1 MTTTASSTGRA
12 EPLTTL
18 LAQLPGRL
26 LVADV
31 DPVLSSAF
39 VRRVTDDSRAVGAD
53 TLFVAVPGMSQDG
66 HRYIPQ
72 AIAAGALAV
81 VGSHPLDSLKER
93 SWWPGATD
101 VPFVQVTDSREA
113 LACLSAAFFGFPSRE
128 QTVIGVTGTDGK
140 TTTCSILEAVLSQ
153 AADVGVITTVGAR
166 IAGVEQET
174 GLHVTTPEA
183 PQVQAFLAQM
193 REAGCGYAI
202 LESTSFGLDQKRVAA
217 VDYDVAAVTNITH
230 EHLDIH
236 GSYEAYRAAKTLL
249 FRSLFRSKPK
259 PGVAR
264 IAVLNRD
271 DSSYQPVQA
280 ALAEEWERNGAAV
293 VTPYS
298 YSVSDAAADLYAR
311 RIEYLPYATR
321 FELVWR
327 GGALPLETRLLGE
340 FNVSNIL
347 CAAAVALGLGIP
359 PEQIQQGVASLSAVT
374 GRMQR
379 MDGGQ
384 DFLAVVDFAHS
395 PGSLERALE
404 TLRALVAANGRLI
417 AIYGCAG
424 LRDRGKRR
432 LMGRVSGRLAD
443 FTIITAED
451 PRTEELDAINREIAD
466 GVEEVAGCATGSLPA
481 RAGGRPAR
489 YAVVPDRTEAI
500 RFGVQMARAGDVL
513 ASFGKGHE
521 RSMCFGETEYP
532 WNEQEAM
539 LSALR
544 ARAANRYR

>member
-1 MTTTASSTGRA
+1 MDAHGFAAHGYAPSDSDSDSHRDPRSQCANGDADGHRCAGGADVHADCDRHTVTYAHGRRYAGRRANDAGDRDAVAITLSDVNPWTGRQCQGQSHAAATDLGRGRGSLLSADSGRRDFSGAGRGLRGFQIRGAMTTTASSTGRA

-18 LAQLPGRL
+18 LAQLPARL

-31 DPVLSSAF
+31 DPVFSSAS

-93 SWWPGATD
+93 SWWPGTTD

-327 GGALPLETRLLGE
+327 GGR
-340 FNVSNIL
+340 V
-347 CAAAVALGLGIP
+347 AVGDP
-359 PEQIQQGVASLSAVT
+359 PARRVQCVEYPV
-374 GRMQR
+374 RR
-379 MDGGQ
+379 
-384 DFLAVVDFAHS
+384 
-395 PGSLERALE
+395 R
-404 TLRALVAANGRLI
+404 
-417 AIYGCAG
+417 
-424 LRDRGKRR
+424 RR
-432 LMGRVSGRLAD
+432 LG
-443 FTIITAED
+443 
-451 PRTEELDAINREIAD
+451 
-466 GVEEVAGCATGSLPA
+466 AGHPA
-481 RAGGRPAR
+481 
-489 YAVVPDRTEAI
+489 
-500 RFGVQMARAGDVL
+500 
-513 ASFGKGHE
+513 
-521 RSMCFGETEYP
+521 
-532 WNEQEAM
+532 
-539 LSALR
+539 
-544 ARAANRYR
+544 